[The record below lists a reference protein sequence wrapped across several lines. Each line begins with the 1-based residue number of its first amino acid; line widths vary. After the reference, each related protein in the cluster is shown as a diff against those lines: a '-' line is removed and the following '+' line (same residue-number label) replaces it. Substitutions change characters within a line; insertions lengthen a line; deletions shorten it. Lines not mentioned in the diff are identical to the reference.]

1 MEQTEI
7 KNCCRHD
14 LLLVSD
20 SVTEHM
26 DGEAGECWRKYPAV
40 PLIYTRQE
48 IWEDIPES
56 DGSGMIRCGLSL
68 PYKENGTRKRFA
80 VYISPD
86 AVLQVK
92 TPFEVAEDL
101 AGDNGRIGKLLEEIR
116 KIPGIRAGIY
126 GSAALEWVSGYRY
139 LTDMSDVDLI
149 IEGKSREALY
159 GFYHMLPGLEHLCQ
173 TNLDLEARFP
183 GGRDVKLRE
192 MFSAQD
198 TVIVKSVDNVELTEA
213 EDLWKLIG

>member
-20 SVTEHM
+20 NVIDRME
-26 DGEAGECWRKYPAV
+26 GEAGECWRQYPAV

-48 IWEDIPES
+48 IWEDIPEN

-80 VYISPD
+80 VYITPD
-86 AVLQVK
+86 AVQQVR
-92 TPFEVAEDL
+92 TPFEVAEGL
-101 AGDNGRIGKLLEEIR
+101 AGDDSRIGRLLGEIQ

-139 LTDMSDVDLI
+139 LTEMSDVDLI
-149 IEGKSREALY
+149 IEGESREALY
-159 GFYHMLPGLEHLCQ
+159 SFYHLLPELEHLCQ

-192 MFSAQD
+192 LFSTQD
-198 TVIVKSVDNVELTEA
+198 TVLVKSVDNVELA
-213 EDLWKLIG
+213 AVEDFWKLIG